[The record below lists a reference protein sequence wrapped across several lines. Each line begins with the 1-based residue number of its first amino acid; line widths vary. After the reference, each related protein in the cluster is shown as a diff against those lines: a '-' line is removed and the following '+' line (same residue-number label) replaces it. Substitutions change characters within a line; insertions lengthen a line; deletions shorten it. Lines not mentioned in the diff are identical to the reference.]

1 MIRTLILTPPPP
13 PRPDSHPD
21 SCLEPFD
28 LSLLIHTTHP
38 PSQVPDSSDEDED
51 SSDEDSSDE
60 DSSDKDFPDEDS
72 SDKNSPDKV
81 IRASST
87 PLDAKVIRTSNP
99 PPDSHLESP
108 ALIRTAWNPTPP

>member
-1 MIRTLILTPPPP
+1 
-13 PRPDSHPD
+13 
-21 SCLEPFD
+21 
-28 LSLLIHTTHP
+28 
-38 PSQVPDSSDEDED
+38 VPDSSDEDED

-81 IRASST
+81 IQASS
-87 PLDAKVIRTSNP
+87 LHSAEEVEEDADKVIRTSNP

>member
-1 MIRTLILTPPPP
+1 M
-13 PRPDSHPD
+13 
-21 SCLEPFD
+21 
-28 LSLLIHTTHP
+28 HTTHP

-51 SSDEDSSDE
+51 SSDADSSGEDSPDE
-60 DSSDKDFPDEDS
+60 DPSDEDS

-87 PLDAKVIRTSNP
+87 SSAEVIRTSNP

>member
-1 MIRTLILTPPPP
+1 M
-13 PRPDSHPD
+13 
-21 SCLEPFD
+21 
-28 LSLLIHTTHP
+28 
-38 PSQVPDSSDEDED
+38 PDSSDE
-51 SSDEDSSDE
+51 DEDSSDE

-81 IRASST
+81 IQASS
-87 PLDAKVIRTSNP
+87 LHSAEEVEEDADKVIRTSNP